1 MKYRF
6 RMLYDFLISNCAELT
21 NRCREMVAKRSPRVP
36 AADTHGVSL
45 FLWQIIDTL
54 SREKLTSMR
63 SAPEPEPIPSS
74 TEIGRAA
81 ALHGAELFRSGYV
94 VGQVVYEYGDVLQAV
109 TQLAAEQK
117 ALFTVDEFRT
127 LHRCIDNATA
137 EAVTA
142 FASGH
147 NRAISRPQERRQT
160 RVASTNERRQMVNA
174 AIQSFSAINPDST
187 ELTGA
192 TDAVIEVRDLVGQSA
207 RERRRVPRAGTR
219 PHQ

>member
-1 MKYRF
+1 
-6 RMLYDFLISNCAELT
+6 MLHDFLTSNRAELT
-21 NRCREMVAKRSPRVP
+21 NRCRGMVAKRSPRVP

-45 FLWQIIDTL
+45 FLLQVIDAL
-54 SREKLTSMR
+54 NREKLTTIR
-63 SAPEPEPIPSS
+63 SASEPEPIPST

-81 ALHGAELFRSGYV
+81 ALHGAELFRSGYS

-137 EAVTA
+137 DAVTA
-142 FASGH
+142 FSSGH
-147 NRAISRPQERRQT
+147 NRTISRPPERRQT
-160 RVASTNERRQMVNA
+160 RAPSTNERRQLVNA

-192 TDAVIEVRDLVGQSA
+192 SDAVVELRDLVVQSA
-207 RERRRVPRAGTR
+207 RERRRVPRASTR